1 MKTNI
6 EMQTTLTSYLK
17 RAGILMLALPLLIT
31 SGLRAQSTPV
41 INWMKVQS
49 PNLLNINGSG
59 FGTTA
64 GTVLLSGSPVAAVTY
79 WSDTQISV
87 EAGTDQTLSTTVTV
101 TTSTG
106 ATAISVASFAATTL
120 GGAAVDR
127 DGSATINSVS
137 INGGG
142 NQAHVSPGATVTV
155 AFDYTTL
162 CSGGSCPIAVQL
174 GWDVGAPEACFYANV
189 KTGAKSLTL
198 KAPARKGI
206 YYILFDRN
214 QNYCQAIWD
223 YGTPPLSQG
232 LGSIMVY

>member
-1 MKTNI
+1 MILAPCAWVQSDQHHNCSKPRALLATQRRIEMKTNI

-101 TTSTG
+101 MTSTG

-120 GGAAVDR
+120 GG
-127 DGSATINSVS
+127 
-137 INGGG
+137 
-142 NQAHVSPGATVTV
+142 
-155 AFDYTTL
+155 
-162 CSGGSCPIAVQL
+162 
-174 GWDVGAPEACFYANV
+174 
-189 KTGAKSLTL
+189 
-198 KAPARKGI
+198 
-206 YYILFDRN
+206 
-214 QNYCQAIWD
+214 
-223 YGTPPLSQG
+223 
-232 LGSIMVY
+232 